1 MVGSN
6 LNKWI
11 GWFPPLYFIHDLEEI
26 LTIEKFLH
34 SQSTVVPFQINT
46 KEFTLAFLLL
56 FIIAVVGCYF
66 ASKQKRFLGMTH
78 TTFFSFLV
86 PGILLANGAGHLC
99 QFIFFKGYVPGVI
112 TSIVI
117 IFPYSIITLQHLLK
131 EHILTKKRFLFLIY
145 SRVYTSSP
153 FSRSCTFD
161 CKNYIVKG
169 MGCRENM
176 LLRV

>member
-1 MVGSN
+1 MGVLNMRIHGRSN

-34 SQSTVVPFQINT
+34 SKSTVIPLQINT

-66 ASKQKRFLGMTH
+66 ASKQKRFLRMTH

-86 PGILLANGAGHLC
+86 PGILLANGAGHLL
-99 QFIFFKGYVPGVI
+99 QSIFFKGYVPGVI

-117 IFPYSIITLQHLLK
+117 IFPYSIITLKHLLK
-131 EHILTKKRFLFLIY
+131 EHILTKKRFLFLFIL
-145 SRVYTSSP
+145 
-153 FSRSCTFD
+153 
-161 CKNYIVKG
+161 
-169 MGCRENM
+169 GCILQAPLAGLA
-176 LLRV
+176 LLTAKIIL

>member
-1 MVGSN
+1 MRKQGHSN

-34 SQSTVVPFQINT
+34 SQSTVIPFQINT

-66 ASKQKRFLGMTH
+66 ASKQKRFLGMTY

-86 PGILLANGAGHLC
+86 PGILLANGVGHLL

-117 IFPYSIITLQHLLK
+117 IFPYSIITLHYLLK
-131 EHILTKKRFLFLIY
+131 EHILTKRRFLFLFIIGF
-145 SRVYTSSP
+145 TLQAP
-153 FSRSCTFD
+153 LA
-161 CKNYIVKG
+161 G
-169 MGCRENM
+169 LA
-176 LLRV
+176 LLTAKIIL

>member
-66 ASKQKRFLGMTH
+66 ASQQKRFLGMTH

-86 PGILLANGAGHLC
+86 PGILLANGAGHLLSIH
-99 QFIFFKGYVPGVI
+99 IFQR
-112 TSIVI
+112 
-117 IFPYSIITLQHLLK
+117 LC
-131 EHILTKKRFLFLIY
+131 
-145 SRVYTSSP
+145 
-153 FSRSCTFD
+153 SRSHYFYRHYFSILYNNSTAFIKRAYFD
-161 CKNYIVKG
+161 EKEDFCFFSF
-169 MGCRENM
+169 
-176 LLRV
+176 